1 MRHLIVLTTRVC
13 MICFENW
20 EAGFEAHVLS
30 CRSVATKGNDR
41 LTGQGKFFIE
51 ARGEWW
57 ED

>member
-1 MRHLIVLTTRVC
+1 